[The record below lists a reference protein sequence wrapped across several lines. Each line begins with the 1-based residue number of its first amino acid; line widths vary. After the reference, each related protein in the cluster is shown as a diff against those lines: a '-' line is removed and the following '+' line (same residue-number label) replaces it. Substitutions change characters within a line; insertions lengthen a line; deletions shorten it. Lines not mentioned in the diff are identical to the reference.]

1 MKAVP
6 FVLVAIMAC
15 TASVRS
21 QVMDAA
27 TIREPVVP
35 VASPT
40 TAHILGDLPDGTPPQ
55 PQPPKP
61 TFVVAAKDIL
71 TTTTQQQGGRTITI
85 RRIKPIALPPP
96 PEPAPVQN
104 ALDKAALQEELA
116 ETGVQQPKWDFLF
129 LGATV
134 FRTKDSPPRT
144 LVTYWP
150 SNMGEVSF
158 WSSADFGL
166 LAGMGDFAAANGQ
179 TFSMFMAWGY
189 EDIDGSIADF
199 QATQNRPYEAPLM
212 PRFSDAK
219 ATFTLIGNP
228 PPDPEVLVPIQALH
242 DIYNNEFARL
252 KAAYEGRERAQLQR
266 EAELKANPP
275 RPKNITINYWRT
287 ERPAPPKGGAK

>member
-1 MKAVP
+1 
-6 FVLVAIMAC
+6 L
-15 TASVRS
+15 
-21 QVMDAA
+21 
-27 TIREPVVP
+27 EE
-35 VASPT
+35 
-40 TAHILGDLPDGTPPQ
+40 DL
-55 PQPPKP
+55 
-61 TFVVAAKDIL
+61 
-71 TTTTQQQGGRTITI
+71 
-85 RRIKPIALPPP
+85 
-96 PEPAPVQN
+96 
-104 ALDKAALQEELA
+104 AAL
-116 ETGVQQPKWDFLF
+116 GVQQPKWDFLF

-134 FRTKDSPPRT
+134 FRAKDSPPRT

-179 TFSMFMAWGY
+179 SYSMFMAWGY
-189 EDIDGSIADF
+189 EDIDGSMADF
-199 QATQNRPYEAPLM
+199 QASQDRPYEAPLM

-228 PPDPEVLVPIQALH
+228 PPYPEVLVPIQALH

-287 ERPAPPKGGAK
+287 ERPAPAKGGAK